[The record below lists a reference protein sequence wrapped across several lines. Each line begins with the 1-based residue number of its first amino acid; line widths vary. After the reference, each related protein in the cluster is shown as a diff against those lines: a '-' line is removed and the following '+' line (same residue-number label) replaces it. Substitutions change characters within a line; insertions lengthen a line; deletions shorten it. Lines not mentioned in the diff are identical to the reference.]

1 LRIILDF
8 LSKLLLLRFVTRK
21 IATYCYP
28 FSKKEPALPFF
39 SFLSKRSLDIIDFGG
54 GKRPLEDF
62 LTGNS

>member
-1 LRIILDF
+1 
-8 LSKLLLLRFVTRK
+8 VTRK